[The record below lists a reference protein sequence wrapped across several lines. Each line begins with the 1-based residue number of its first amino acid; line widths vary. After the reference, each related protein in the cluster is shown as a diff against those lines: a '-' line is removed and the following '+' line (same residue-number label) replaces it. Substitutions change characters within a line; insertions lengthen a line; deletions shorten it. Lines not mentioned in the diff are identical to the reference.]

1 MYRVPIANHFIHIGM
16 SIPKKISLLLNNSV
30 DSEILE
36 NCTKKKIFIKKLVT
50 FTKEMLNG
58 MESFMGSLIETNF
71 STSGSWSKARSYINC
86 VNQKHFLLCQKDYFQ
101 KLVDVFLVSE
111 NFNDRGSL
119 SIAWINVSF
128 FHGSNAATGTSK
140 TLINLY
146 WFLNSYLLLLCSTL
160 VCWCLCLTFK
170 KSAYFWHLLM
180 VLAIY
185 NDVSN
190 F

>member
-36 NCTKKKIFIKKLVT
+36 NCTKKKIFIKELVT
-50 FTKEMLNG
+50 FTKYT
-58 MESFMGSLIETNF
+58 FTF
-71 STSGSWSKARSYINC
+71 TSYINC
-86 VNQKHFLLCQKDYFQ
+86 VNQKHFLLYQKDLFQ

-146 WFLNSYLLLLCSTL
+146 
-160 VCWCLCLTFK
+160 
-170 KSAYFWHLLM
+170 
-180 VLAIY
+180 
-185 NDVSN
+185 
-190 F
+190 

>member
-71 STSGSWSKARSYINC
+71 STSGS
-86 VNQKHFLLCQKDYFQ
+86 
-101 KLVDVFLVSE
+101 
-111 NFNDRGSL
+111 
-119 SIAWINVSF
+119 
-128 FHGSNAATGTSK
+128 
-140 TLINLY
+140 
-146 WFLNSYLLLLCSTL
+146 
-160 VCWCLCLTFK
+160 
-170 KSAYFWHLLM
+170 
-180 VLAIY
+180 
-185 NDVSN
+185 
-190 F
+190 